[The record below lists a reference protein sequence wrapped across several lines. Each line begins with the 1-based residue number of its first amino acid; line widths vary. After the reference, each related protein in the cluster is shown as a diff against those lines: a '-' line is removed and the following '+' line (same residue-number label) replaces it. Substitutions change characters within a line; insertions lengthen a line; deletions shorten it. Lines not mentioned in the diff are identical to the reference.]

1 MKGSKVVKARG
12 LPWSA
17 TAEEVPAYSRLAIVP
32 HSFVIIG
39 PIKSAKEW
47 SPGFSEVVLFDRTAQ
62 VVEFFKPT
70 MVAGGEDGV
79 HFTLNRFS
87 PFTLF
92 KIVTLKE
99 GLIFYV
105 L

>member
-32 HSFVIIG
+32 HSFVIIR
-39 PIKSAKEW
+39 PIKSAIEW
-47 SPGFSEVVLFDRTAQ
+47 SPGFCEVDLFDRTAQ

-92 KIVTLKE
+92 KIVTL
-99 GLIFYV
+99 
-105 L
+105 